1 MMLSKTSKG
10 SLKSAACALVS
21 VLIAAAMVI
30 AWLPGQAFAEVRK
43 ADEVFGKTVEERQ
56 LTVADCP
63 SIEAKFAA
71 LVSSDGNVLFAREAG
86 EQSQIASI
94 TKVMTAIVALDYA
107 HDGTYVA
114 VSERAATVGESSANL
129 QQGDSMDL
137 ESALKA
143 LLVPSGNDAAIAI
156 AETVGGQMI
165 ASDPSLGDDAMA
177 AFVQKMNEKAASLGC
192 TDTVYENP
200 HGLDDGEFEGN
211 LHSTAA
217 DQAKVAQCAMS
228 YDTIR
233 SIVGGGSTTI
243 TVDRGGSK
251 TPVELETTDELLE
264 MYDYAIGIKTGVTN
278 LAGPSFMGA
287 AEKDGAEL
295 YAIVLGSTDEMQ
307 RFRDA
312 MTMFEW
318 GFEHVRELKLA
329 NSEATT
335 NMNAAGISG
344 DVPVVAEVSHGDW
357 IDKTVKATLANPDA
371 SITVYDLEGN
381 VTQSVELDD
390 LHGTVRAGQKVGQI
404 VFLQRNVEIARQDL
418 LACETVDAPNPIESL
433 SISWDRFTGGFGGKP
448 ERAESKVLNVMP
460 IISNNQSKAA

>member
-1 MMLSKTSKG
+1 MG
-10 SLKSAACALVS
+10 S
-21 VLIAAAMVI
+21 
-30 AWLPGQAFAEVRK
+30 
-43 ADEVFGKTVEERQ
+43 
-56 LTVADCP
+56 
-63 SIEAKFAA
+63 
-71 LVSSDGNVLFAREAG
+71 N
-86 EQSQIASI
+86 
-94 TKVMTAIVALDYA
+94 
-107 HDGTYVA
+107 
-114 VSERAATVGESSANL
+114 
-129 QQGDSMDL
+129 
-137 ESALKA
+137 
-143 LLVPSGNDAAIAI
+143 
-156 AETVGGQMI
+156 
-165 ASDPSLGDDAMA
+165 
-177 AFVQKMNEKAASLGC
+177 
-192 TDTVYENP
+192 
-200 HGLDDGEFEGN
+200 
-211 LHSTAA
+211 
-217 DQAKVAQCAMS
+217 
-228 YDTIR
+228 
-233 SIVGGGSTTI
+233 
-243 TVDRGGSK
+243 RGGSK
-251 TPVELETTDELLE
+251 TQVELETTDELLE

-329 NSEATT
+329 NSETTT

-448 ERAESKVLNVMP
+448 ERPPRQLRNRRADEHRLRRCGDRRCVLRVRH
-460 IISNNQSKAA
+460 AARAWVPASLPAAYEGRARRSFCVQRRIRAREDREGEPVAG